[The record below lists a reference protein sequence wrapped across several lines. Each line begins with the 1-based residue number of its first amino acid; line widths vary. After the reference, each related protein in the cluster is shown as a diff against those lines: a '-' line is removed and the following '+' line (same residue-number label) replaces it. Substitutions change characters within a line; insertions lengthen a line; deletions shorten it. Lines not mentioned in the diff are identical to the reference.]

1 MCYNDQVLGQW
12 QVNVSA
18 YTYVPENDSV
28 QCAKNFTE
36 STTKQIT
43 LIYPNRA
50 IDSDGYTGTWTM
62 AHAQSVEVRV
72 GGYVYFW
79 QVNY

>member
-12 QVNVSA
+12 EVNVSA
-18 YTYVPENDSV
+18 YTYITKNDQVLCPRNLS
-28 QCAKNFTE
+28 E
-36 STTKQIT
+36 SITKRIT

-50 IDSDGYTGTWTM
+50 IDSDGFTGTWSM
-62 AHAQSVEVRV
+62 SHAQSVEIRV

-79 QVNY
+79 